1 MLRGL
6 CLVIALLLLV
16 GCAGQDRR
24 DSTPLSWAE
33 HRSSLEL
40 VSHWNAK
47 GKLALRTSERAES
60 ATILWRQQG
69 LNTELHL
76 SGPIGLSAT
85 TIHSNGQKMDIR
97 QGDEL
102 RTVDIS
108 TPDAIALN
116 TGWDLPL
123 QALPYW
129 LKGIPAP
136 DSSVQLLE
144 LDSNNALL
152 LHLQQDN
159 WDIHY
164 TAYEQFDGLTLPTRL
179 QIERGGTRVRMII
192 RSWQALLD

>member
-1 MLRGL
+1 MLRGPS
-6 CLVIALLLLV
+6 LVIALLLLV

-24 DSTPLSWAE
+24 DSTPTSWTE
-33 HRSSLEL
+33 HRSRLAL

-47 GKLALRTSERAES
+47 GKLALRTSESAES

-69 LNTELHL
+69 QNTELHL

-85 TIHSNGQKMDIR
+85 TIYSNGQKMDIR

-144 LDSNNALL
+144 LDANKALL

-164 TAYEQFDGLTLPTRL
+164 TDYGLFDGLTLPTRL
-179 QIERGGTRVRMII
+179 QIERGGTQVRMII
-192 RSWQALLD
+192 RSWQALPN

>member
-1 MLRGL
+1 
-6 CLVIALLLLV
+6 
-16 GCAGQDRR
+16 
-24 DSTPLSWAE
+24 
-33 HRSSLEL
+33 
-40 VSHWNAK
+40 
-47 GKLALRTSERAES
+47 
-60 ATILWRQQG
+60 LWRQQG
-69 LNTELHL
+69 QNTALHL

-85 TIHSNGQKMDIR
+85 TIHSNGQKMEIR
-97 QGDEL
+97 QDDEL

-144 LDSNNALL
+144 LDPNNALL

-164 TAYEQFDGLTLPTRL
+164 KAYEEFDGLTLPTQL
-179 QIERGGTRVRMII
+179 QIQRGGTSVRMII
-192 RSWQALLD
+192 RNWQALPD